1 MDKHGNGLNS
11 DMMKILTDIATEGGG
26 SVEVSYRQSGN
37 EEIAIHH
44 EWDFKPSG
52 WTDDAT
58 PRRMLRTID
67 AWSKITELH
76 PKGKL
81 QGVHLNAPEARIRW
95 VLFVSLDEFYS
106 IMEKEV
112 PFENQKGSNEK
123 DN

>member
-1 MDKHGNGLNS
+1 
-11 DMMKILTDIATEGGG
+11 MMNILTDIATEGGG
-26 SVEVSYRQSGN
+26 SVKVSYRQSGN
-37 EEIAIHH
+37 DEIAIHH

-67 AWSKITELH
+67 AWSKASALH
-76 PKGKL
+76 PKRKL

-95 VLFVSLDEFYS
+95 VLFVPLEEFYR
-106 IMEKEV
+106 IMEEQV